1 MNRLFLSTAQMD
13 PDFRNEFWRTL
24 IRPIYEISSFDGDTK
39 APLEGKILSF
49 STGPLTIG
57 ATAHNQQRYQRDKR
71 LIGVGGLDFY
81 MIQMLTGGSLVGDF
95 DGRDVKASMGD
106 IVIIDLARTVK
117 SEATAGRRIT
127 TTLPRQALQKAV
139 GWQNLHGVVLRKDV
153 ASTRLITQFLGAT
166 LKIAPQLTVDE
177 GAAAQQALIH
187 LFAAAIRGVS
197 THLTAPEASV
207 HSVSLKE
214 MIIAYIDQHAM
225 SPQLTVASIIDRFNI
240 SRAHLYRLFEA
251 ENGISS
257 FIKDKRLSAVL
268 RAISRGEFRFLSTK
282 QLAYQSGFET
292 PEAFS
297 RQFRARYGVS
307 PREML
312 KSGPVAA
319 QAISSEFDLHSHLRS
334 QVLAAAGAINA
345 AHAGRHQKDF

>member
-1 MNRLFLSTAQMD
+1 MNRLFLSTAHMD

-71 LIGVGGLDFY
+71 LIGFGGLDFY

-95 DGRDVKASMGD
+95 DGRDVRASLGD

-117 SEATAGRRIT
+117 SEATAGRRLT

-139 GWQNLHGVVLRKDV
+139 GWQNLHGVVLRNET
-153 ASTRLITQFLGAT
+153 ASTQLITQFLRAT
-166 LKIAPQLTVDE
+166 LKIAPQLTADE

-187 LFAAAIRGVS
+187 LFAAAIRGQPQAFAS
-197 THLTAPEASV
+197 PEASG
-207 HSVSLKE
+207 HNVSLKE
-214 MIIAYIDQHAM
+214 MIIAYIDQQSL
-225 SPQLTVASIIDRFNI
+225 SPKLTVTAVQDRFNI

-251 ENGISS
+251 ESGISS

-268 RAISRGEFRFLSTK
+268 RAIARGDFRYLSTK
-282 QLAYQSGFET
+282 QVAYQAGFET

-307 PREML
+307 PKEML
-312 KSGPVAA
+312 KSGMASTHGIA
-319 QAISSEFDLHSHLRS
+319 GEFDLHGHLRS
-334 QVLAAAGAINA
+334 QVMAAAGAINKV
-345 AHAGRHQKDF
+345 HAERQARDI

>member
-1 MNRLFLSTAQMD
+1 MNRLFLSTAQMH
-13 PDFRNEFWRTL
+13 PEFRNEFWRTL

-57 ATAHNQQRYQRDKR
+57 ATFHNQQRYQRDKR
-71 LIGVGGLDFY
+71 LIGFGGLDFY

-95 DGRDVKASMGD
+95 DGRDVKASLGD
-106 IVIIDLARTVK
+106 IVIIDLARTVR
-117 SEATAGRRIT
+117 SEATAGRRLT

-139 GWQNLHGVVLRKDV
+139 GWQNLHGVVLSKDV

-166 LKIAPQLTVDE
+166 LKIASQLTQDE
-177 GAAAQQALIH
+177 AAAAQQALIH
-187 LFAAAIRGVS
+187 LFAAAIRGLPNNFS
-197 THLTAPEASV
+197 AYEASD

-214 MIIAYIDQHAM
+214 MIIAYIDQHAL
-225 SPQLTVASIIDRFNI
+225 SPQLTVASIQERFHI

-251 ENGISS
+251 ENGISGL
-257 FIKDKRLSAVL
+257 IKDKRLSAVL
-268 RAISRGEFRFLSTK
+268 RAISRGEFRNSSTK
-282 QLAYQSGFET
+282 QVAYQSGFET

-307 PREML
+307 PKEML
-312 KSGPVAA
+312 KSGLAAA
-319 QAISSEFDLHSHLRS
+319 QAIGGEFDLHSHLRS
-334 QVLAAAGAINA
+334 QVLAAAGAINK
-345 AHAGRHQKDF
+345 AHAGRRAGDF